1 MKTPP
6 LGVWAV
12 NCNGEGM
19 TKLNI
24 LITGGAGF
32 IGSHLVDALV
42 GRGHR
47 VRILDAVVPQV
58 HAAGEPQYLNPEAE
72 FIRGDV
78 CDAALIE
85 KAIEGVDVVYHEAA
99 EVGVGQS
106 MYEIQRYVRANN
118 LGTAALLEAVI
129 KRRAQIRK
137 LIVASSMSIY
147 GEGAYRN
154 ADGEVVYP
162 AIRPASQLAER
173 RWELICPR
181 TGSALTPTGTS
192 EEKPLFPT
200 SVYAVTKQD
209 QEQFCLV
216 VGRAY
221 GIPAVALRY
230 FNVYGPRQALSNPY
244 TGVCAIFSSRLLNDQ
259 SPVIFEDGGQ
269 TRDFVHVSDI
279 VQANLLA
286 LETDRADYQAVN
298 VGTGKPTSVKQVM
311 RMLAEGLGKQIEPEI
326 VGKYREG
333 DIRHCVADITRAR
346 TLLGY
351 EPKVSLEQGIPEL
364 LEWVKRQEASDKVAR
379 ATAEL
384 ESFRLVK

>member
-1 MKTPP
+1 
-6 LGVWAV
+6 
-12 NCNGEGM
+12 M
-19 TKLNI
+19 TKHI
-24 LITGGAGF
+24 LVTGGAGF

-42 GRGHR
+42 ERGHR

-58 HAAGEPQYLNPEAE
+58 HVAGEPQYLNPAAE

-85 KAIEGVDVVYHEAA
+85 KALEGVEAVYHEAA

-106 MYEIQRYVRANN
+106 MYEIHRYVRAND
-118 LGTAALLEAVI
+118 LGTAVLLEALI
-129 KRRAQIRK
+129 KRRSQIRK

-154 ADGEVVYP
+154 TDGDVVYP

-173 RWELICPR
+173 QWELLCPR
-181 TGSALTPTGTS
+181 TGSVLAPIGTS

-221 GIPAVALRY
+221 GIPTVALRY

-286 LETDRADYQAVN
+286 LETDGADYQAVN
-298 VGTGKPTSVKQVM
+298 VGTGKPTSVKRVM
-311 RMLAEGLGKQIEPEI
+311 KMLADGLGKRIGPEI

-364 LEWVKRQEASDKVAR
+364 LEWVRRQEASDKVAE

-384 ESFRLVK
+384 ESLRLVK

>member
-1 MKTPP
+1 
-6 LGVWAV
+6 
-12 NCNGEGM
+12 M

-24 LITGGAGF
+24 LVTGGAGF

-42 GRGHR
+42 AQGHQ

-58 HAAGEPQYLNPEAE
+58 HATNEPQYLNPAAE

-78 CDAALIE
+78 CDVELVE
-85 KAIEGVDVVYHEAA
+85 KSIEGVDVVYHEAA

-106 MYEIQRYVRANN
+106 MYEVQRYVRAND
-118 LGTAALLEAVI
+118 LGTAVLLEAVI
-129 KRRAQIRK
+129 KRRAKIRK

-147 GEGAYRN
+147 GEGAYLD
-154 ADGEVVYP
+154 AEGEVVYP
-162 AIRPASQLAER
+162 AIRPAGQLANR
-173 RWELICPR
+173 QWELLSPK
-181 TGSALTPTGTS
+181 TGEPLAPIGTS
-192 EEKPLFPT
+192 EEKPLVPT

-221 GIPAVALRY
+221 GVPTVALRY

-259 SPVIFEDGGQ
+259 RPVIYEDGGQ

-286 LETDRADYQAVN
+286 LETDRADYLAVN
-298 VGTGKPTSVKQVM
+298 VGTGRATSVGQVM
-311 RMLAEGLGKQIEPEI
+311 RLLADGLGKQIEPEI
-326 VGKYREG
+326 TGKYREG
-333 DIRHCVADITRAR
+333 DIRHCVADISRAR
-346 TLLGY
+346 DLLGY
-351 EPKVSLEQGIPEL
+351 EPKVTLQQGIPEL
-364 LEWVKRQEASDKVAR
+364 LEWVRKQEASDKIAE

-384 ESFRLVK
+384 ESLRLVK

>member
-1 MKTPP
+1 
-6 LGVWAV
+6 
-12 NCNGEGM
+12 M
-19 TKLNI
+19 TKHNI
-24 LITGGAGF
+24 LVTGGAGF

-42 GRGHR
+42 ARGHR
-47 VRILDAVVPQV
+47 VRILDAVAPQV
-58 HAAGEPQYLNPEAE
+58 HVTGEPQYLNPEAE

-78 CDAALIE
+78 CDADLVE
-85 KAIEGVDVVYHEAA
+85 KAIEGVDVIYHEAA

-106 MYEIQRYVRANN
+106 MYEIQRYVRAND
-118 LGTAALLEAVI
+118 LGTAVLLEAVI
-129 KRRAQIRK
+129 KRRSQIRK
-137 LIVASSMSIY
+137 LVVASSMSIY

-154 ADGEVVYP
+154 TGGEIVYP
-162 AIRPASQLAER
+162 AIRPASQLIER
-173 RWELICPR
+173 QWELICPR
-181 TGSALTPTGTS
+181 TGDVLTPIGTG
-192 EEKPLFPT
+192 EEKPLVPT

-221 GIPAVALRY
+221 GIPTVALRY

-259 SPVIFEDGGQ
+259 RPVIFEDGGQ

-298 VGTGKPTSVKQVM
+298 VGTGSPTSVKQVM
-311 RMLAEGLGKQIEPEI
+311 KMLAEGLGKRIEPEI

-333 DIRHCVADITRAR
+333 DIRHCVADISHARA
-346 TLLGY
+346 LLGY

-364 LEWVKRQEASDKVAR
+364 LEWVKRQEASDKIAE

-384 ESFRLVK
+384 ESLRLVK